1 MVDILVCIQLDYFCL
16 RLSQNIVVWVCFV
29 LFIKFKKKNFFFF
42 IIVGNR
48 VVCLKLIKVRDR
60 VKVLMNRRMEKKKIF
75 VMQWILYLV
84 FFMQLLYIVYVLLER
99 EVQLMVML
107 VRFVYVQLMM
117 LGVVEGRMVE
127 ILVDVVSVV
136 DVVIFVM
143 LQLCGMYVQLGNGV
157 LGLKLIGLF

>member
-1 MVDILVCIQLDYFCL
+1 MY
-16 RLSQNIVVWVCFV
+16 
-29 LFIKFKKKNFFFF
+29 
-42 IIVGNR
+42 
-48 VVCLKLIKVRDR
+48 
-60 VKVLMNRRMEKKKIF
+60 
-75 VMQWILYLV
+75 WILYLV

-157 LGLKLIGLF
+157 LGLKLIGLFCLILIIFLNVFMMKIIVISVVKFFFVNCVMYFIRVLRLKMIIIKMKFIVYIFIQNCIGMKFQLLFLEI